1 MLIMNIGNGMH
12 LIPAAELV
20 GIPEWLS
27 IKPYGNQ
34 WQAVGH
40 YHPLPI
46 PKWCGTLVV
55 VVDENSDKIRG
66 LVIKVAWGANV

>member
-1 MLIMNIGNGMH
+1 MATARIDIININILIMNIGNGMH

-46 PKWCGTLVV
+46 PK
-55 VVDENSDKIRG
+55 
-66 LVIKVAWGANV
+66 